1 MTHDEIMN
9 LIDRSLF
16 AEIGY
21 TDEEGRQNIRKTFC
35 VWHKG
40 LGGHLISTNTSS
52 SHIKEL
58 LKKDNVCIY
67 FSDDAAFEGVC
78 LFGKAVIHFD
88 REFKEL
94 LWNEGDEK
102 YYPGGIDDED
112 YCILEIKAQTGR
124 YYRYD
129 GKGDL
134 TYEEICAYEDGKEYE
149 NGYAKVHSDDQ

>member
-9 LIDRSLF
+9 LINRSLF

-21 TDEEGRQNIRKTFC
+21 TDESGRQNIRKTFC

-40 LGGHLISTNTSS
+40 MGRHLISTNTGSA
-52 SHIKEL
+52 HIRT
-58 LKKDNVCIY
+58 LKKNDNVCIY
-67 FSDDAAFEGVC
+67 FSDDEAFEGVC
-78 LFGKAVIHFD
+78 LYGKAVVHFE
-88 REFKEL
+88 REYKEL

-112 YCILEIKAQTGR
+112 YCILEIVADSGR

-134 TYEEICAYEDGKEYE
+134 SKEEICSYDEGKEYI
-149 NGYAKVHSDDQ
+149 NGYDEIHKG